1 MTLTSI
7 TSSPSGAQIY
17 VNGVKGFKTP
27 HMLAPYKIGDVI
39 KLELAGYEPKTKTL
53 TSANIG
59 TTVSFTLKAIVKTG
73 DVKVQSKPSKARI
86 WVDGS
91 DTGKTTPSIIT
102 LPTGTHTIT
111 LKKDGYQ
118 DLMWIETIK
127 EESRILPLKILVPV
141 PLPTTSEVML
151 SSTPSGASV
160 VISKGEVS
168 PVRYLAPAELT
179 TLKVTLPAGYFHFA
193 FNKTGYE
200 TAYKQQRIDAGK
212 SYLIE
217 AALAEKPKIRGA
229 ADAFNDMKSAIGKLD
244 FFGAL
249 KFFAEMLSLPAVAGL
264 EDSASRDMI
273 LGYIGFAPN
282 MPKLTSLDDL
292 GLMGKVYENQW
303 LSNPK
308 DVLKAFKS
316 MPTGEQNYI
325 LRYLSNTVKGRSVS
339 SGILSSLTAEG
350 KAGVLGKYLSLSGTP
365 KTILWGLG
373 GIAGLLG
380 TAYGVAFGTEWFAK
394 EGLFELFAI
403 PLSDKMRDYRYK
415 PTPEKAARIEADIK
429 KLEQTVPKAQSLIS
443 SVSWLWPFTKASWD
457 EYASGISF
465 QLEQYKTEFEEISK
479 VKPMPEVVE
488 TYVRDIIDGDTIAV
502 ERADDLLPEYGKTTH
517 AHVRIV
523 GINAPEKSPKG
534 EILCTGIELYK
545 VKGKWADLSRTELL
559 PLNDKKVT
567 LYIDP
572 EHQTDSYNRLLAV
585 VKYAGKDIGLDQIK
599 KGLAC
604 WYFRE
609 KNKYVNDESY
619 KNATLTAKENKAGM
633 WKEVAMAKFNIRI
646 TSTPDRAKIYIDDIY
661 THHLTPADKS
671 ELSDVMDLLQPG
683 MHTIKAEKAGM
694 VAQKTLEIT
703 DGDNGIIELELE
715 SVGLAPLA
723 PAAPEVP
730 PVEKVPMEEEV
741 PPEKEVRPEEV
752 KPEEIPA
759 EWTTEQEWAL
769 KEAFRKIWALTQG
782 TEVMS
787 EAERKELIAS
797 FDLYTEEQKEALNLL
812 WQDVTHY
819 EWGREQIS
827 DAEFIELTKKYR
839 ISV

>member
-73 DVKVQSKPSKARI
+73 DVKVQSEPSNARI

-91 DTGKTTPSIIT
+91 DTGKKTPSIIT

-118 DLMWIETIK
+118 NLMWIETIK

-160 VISKGEVS
+160 VISKGEVL

-350 KAGVLGKYLSLSGTP
+350 KAGVLGKYLSLSVTP
-365 KTILWGLG
+365 KTILWGLS

-380 TAYGVAFGTEWFAK
+380 AAYGVAFGTEWFAK

-517 AHVRIV
+517 ARVRIV

-534 EILCTGIELYK
+534 EILCSEIEIYK
-545 VKGKWADLSRTELL
+545 VEAKWTDKSRERLM

-572 EHQTDSYNRLLAV
+572 KNAMDSYGRVLAKV
-585 VKYAGKDIGLDQIK
+585 EYLGTDIGLRQIK
-599 KGLAC
+599 EGLAC
-604 WYFRE
+604 WYKRE
-609 KNKYVNDESY
+609 QNKYIDDNIY
-619 KNATLTAKENKAGM
+619 KDAAVTAMNNRVGFWEDFARAGL
-633 WKEVAMAKFNIRI
+633 KIKI
-646 TSTPDRAKIYIDDIY
+646 TSEPDRAKIYIDGVY
-661 THHLTPADKS
+661 TKHLTPSDQE
-671 ELSDVMDLLQPG
+671 ELKNVIELLTEGKHKIKVEKTG
-683 MHTIKAEKAGM
+683 MMAEKELKIKYEDMGELHFKL
-694 VAQKTLEIT
+694 KTI
-703 DGDNGIIELELE
+703 G
-715 SVGLAPLA
+715 LA
-723 PAAPEVP
+723 PAAEIAPEVLP
-730 PVEKVPMEEEV
+730 EEEEEALA
-741 PPEKEVRPEEV
+741 EKEARPEEV
-752 KPEEIPA
+752 KPEEIPETWA
-759 EWTTEQEWAL
+759 IEQEWAL
-769 KEAFRKIWALTQG
+769 REAFRKIWALTEG
-782 TEVMS
+782 TKVMS
-787 EAERKELIAS
+787 EKERKELISS
-797 FDLYTEEQKEALNLL
+797 FNMYTDDQKKALNLL
-812 WQDVTHY
+812 FQDLTYY
-819 EWGREQIS
+819 EWGRQQLS
-827 DAEFIELTKKYR
+827 DDEFVALTKKYK
-839 ISV
+839 VVV